1 LIASSVHEIH
11 NGSSLANQA
20 GETISQVKMAVGR
33 VAGVINEIAAAT
45 SQQSKGIEQIN
56 QAVTQMDQVTQQNAA
71 LVEEAAAAAAAKSL
85 EDQGQQLHIAV
96 GVFQLGSEDGRAT
109 TRQLESAA
117 RNVKAVSD
125 RTGRNRLQTVASL
138 KRTDAAIEDWQA
150 F

>member
-71 LVEEAAAAAAAKSL
+71 MVEEAAAAAKSL